1 MQETG
6 KAGPFKLQLCFANA
20 ARHDFFYFTFEF
32 AGDPPSRVAY
42 FIPQCAVPDRFYTSR
57 ERHNDF
63 TIRAFQPY
71 RITLDENMEWVHRI
85 EEIIAANPEPYVD
98 RLHLPP
104 RPVLPPDVKDSDPG
118 RSVPIKKR
126 DRLEDGG
133 DPDQPPRKKPR
144 TKQTT
149 TETTTETKSTSQIR
163 SGIKE
168 QKETVQHAHRRFF
181 YSIIADCATIGRGLL
196 LELAR
201 DGIDGDFGYCDYR
214 WTRSEQLAFHNLS
227 RLPATVHTLPA
238 GLPVV
243 FIHYYCKYLE
253 SGFTG
258 PKITDWSFRRLD
270 SSTRPRILI
279 TDISGPDTTHTGD
292 VNDRPALAI
301 VPSEDLQ
308 PTLAHR
314 ALMQSNRKAKQS
326 SQYQWEKHTP
336 AVSHFLNQGKFISQ
350 YCLPNM
356 PLSGGCD
363 WRAIRDLLNTVVS
376 SQQFQHPVGVT
387 RESAPYRQTLQQY
400 NQQLADYW
408 AAILEGS
415 EDNQA
420 VMLEGIEDNQDDMD
434 KSEE

>member
-144 TKQTT
+144 TSKRQR
-149 TETTTETKSTSQIR
+149 KRQR
-163 SGIKE
+163 KRNR
-168 QKETVQHAHRRFF
+168 HRR
-181 YSIIADCATIGRGLL
+181 YGRG
-196 LELAR
+196 
-201 DGIDGDFGYCDYR
+201 
-214 WTRSEQLAFHNLS
+214 SKS
-227 RLPATVHTLPA
+227 RKRQCSMPTVA
-238 GLPVV
+238 
-243 FIHYYCKYLE
+243 
-253 SGFTG
+253 
-258 PKITDWSFRRLD
+258 
-270 SSTRPRILI
+270 SSTR
-279 TDISGPDTTHTGD
+279 S
-292 VNDRPALAI
+292 
-301 VPSEDLQ
+301 
-308 PTLAHR
+308 
-314 ALMQSNRKAKQS
+314 
-326 SQYQWEKHTP
+326 
-336 AVSHFLNQGKFISQ
+336 
-350 YCLPNM
+350 
-356 PLSGGCD
+356 
-363 WRAIRDLLNTVVS
+363 
-376 SQQFQHPVGVT
+376 
-387 RESAPYRQTLQQY
+387 
-400 NQQLADYW
+400 
-408 AAILEGS
+408 
-415 EDNQA
+415 
-420 VMLEGIEDNQDDMD
+420 
-434 KSEE
+434 